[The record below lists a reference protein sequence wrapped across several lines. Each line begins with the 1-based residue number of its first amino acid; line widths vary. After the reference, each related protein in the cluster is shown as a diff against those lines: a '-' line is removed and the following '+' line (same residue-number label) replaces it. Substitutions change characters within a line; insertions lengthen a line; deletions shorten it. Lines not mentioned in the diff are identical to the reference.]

1 MNLAGW
7 TPLTDI
13 RGVTQDS
20 PPPRSVRFPCG
31 NHVTIP
37 PRGVRGSG
45 WTGVLRGIATW
56 LVDNERLTRQNAN
69 LWHPNVTNRYVT
81 FALSVEQARDPEL
94 RVPQSRRVKNLTEIG
109 GGVYMDSDWNAQ
121 DAVDGAVVLVRH
133 CEENPC
139 EIQVNY

>member
-13 RGVTQDS
+13 RGVTKDS

-31 NHVTIP
+31 NDVPIP

-45 WTGVLRGIATW
+45 WTGVLREIATW

-94 RVPQSRRVKNLTEIG
+94 RVPPDRKVKNLTEIG
-109 GGVYMDSDWNAQ
+109 GGVYMDSDWKAQ
-121 DAVDGAVVLVRH
+121 DAVDGAVALVRH
-133 CEENPC
+133 CDENPC
-139 EIQVNY
+139 EVLVNY